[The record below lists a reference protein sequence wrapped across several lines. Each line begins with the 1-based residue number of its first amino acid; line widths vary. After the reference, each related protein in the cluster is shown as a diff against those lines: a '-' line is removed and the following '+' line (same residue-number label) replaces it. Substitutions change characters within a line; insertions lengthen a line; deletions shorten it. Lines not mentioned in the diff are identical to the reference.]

1 MPSTYVE
8 PPPPPPADIDARPIR
23 LRRPF
28 TIGGELA
35 WNGLAGLSV
44 NASYH
49 FIPQLAIDG
58 GLGLSLTGWRM
69 GTRLRF
75 NFLTSE
81 WTPFLGAG
89 GSIASGFGDAEIDA
103 QYGTDKAKLKV
114 STSPFAQVVGGV
126 NYTGKEGF
134 TFSLNVGY
142 SFLLKDSNTTF
153 VSGEKVAYDY
163 AKENLYAGGKTF
175 SAAFGYAF

>member
-1 MPSTYVE
+1 
-8 PPPPPPADIDARPIR
+8 

-44 NASYH
+44 NGSYH
-49 FIPQLAIDG
+49 FIPQLALDG
-58 GLGLSLTGWRM
+58 GLGLSLTGWRA
-69 GTRLRF
+69 GTRLRV

-89 GSIASGFGDAEIDA
+89 ASIASGYGDTEIDA
-103 QYGTDKAKLKV
+103 QWGSEKAKIKV
-114 STSPFAQVVGGV
+114 STSPFAQVAGGV
-126 NYTGKEGF
+126 NYTGTEGF
-134 TFSLNVGY
+134 TFSVAVGY

-153 VSGEKVAYDY
+153 VSGERVAYNY
-163 AKENLYAGGKTF
+163 AKENIYGGGKTF